1 MKTLLRTLLA
11 TSVAAAAAAS
21 ATPVPALDADAAQTL
36 ERLARYPESAGTLIY
51 RGRVVPQAE
60 PGARPLFTYERRV
73 DERTGGLV
81 SSHITT
87 DLNGE
92 VIIAEQA
99 RMAPGYTLRRF
110 DAANR
115 QQGYS
120 GSVIVSREGRHLEFT
135 LVRDGKVRS
144 ASEDVK
150 HPVVSGPSLHG
161 FVLQHWDRLAAGE
174 KIPVRMIILNRM
186 ETYGFDIRR
195 QREAEGRTTF
205 SITPSSPFVRLVVAP
220 LVVTFDSATRNVVR
234 YEGRVPPMKP
244 EGGRLVDLDARVD
257 YTMNVPAYR

>member
-1 MKTLLRTLLA
+1 MKTFIRTLLA
-11 TSVAAAAAAS
+11 TSLTAAAAS
-21 ATPVPALDADAAQTL
+21 AAPAPKLDEDAARHLQ
-36 ERLARYPESAGTLIY
+36 RLARTPESAGTLIY
-51 RGRVVPQAE
+51 RGSVVPQAE
-60 PGARPLFTYERRV
+60 PDARPLFTYERRV
-73 DERTGGLV
+73 DDRTGVLV
-81 SSHITT
+81 SSHVTT
-87 DLNGE
+87 DFNGE

-120 GSVIVSREGRHLEFT
+120 GSVVVSREGRHLEFT
-135 LVRDGKVRS
+135 LVREGKVLT

-150 HPVVSGPSLHG
+150 HPAVSGPSLHG
-161 FVLQHWDRLAAGE
+161 FILQHWNRLAAGQ
-174 KIPVRMIILNRM
+174 KVPVRMIILNRL

-205 SITPSSPFVRLVVAP
+205 SITPSSPLVRLVVAP

-257 YTMNVPAYR
+257 YTMNVPVYR